1 MRVIE
6 YDDPEFSRL
15 IESMEKVSVQDH
27 RIYNEVKNSL
37 AESVFLIVFEYVPN
51 LSLIELGPNRSQI
64 FLKGTHSQSRKLFL
78 EIGRIIAFDILV
90 NNFDR

>member
-64 FLKGTHSQSRKLFL
+64 FLTGTHSQSRKLFL